1 MADTSGSL
9 ARHAATAACLLM
21 LGASVNAQTPD
32 AQAPEPGFL
41 TRYDFH
47 LGADRLIID
56 DQRFSWDTHFGG
68 SIDAIDY
75 VVGRLSGIIEYEA
88 ILGDEFRA
96 FDPNQSYYTLEVSSS
111 YRIKA
116 TEIAGVFH
124 HVSRHLSDRSKRFP
138 IAWNVASARVLR
150 QLATKTVTMDL
161 QGEAGGIVE
170 RAYIDYSWTADL
182 SVMVRRTLSPR
193 VGLFAYGYGEFYGV
207 DGSISDRGTQ
217 KGGRIEAG
225 VRFNGSGGAIE
236 LFAGFENRIDADPT
250 DLMSQRWGL
259 AGFRLVG
266 K

>member
-1 MADTSGSL
+1 MAETSGPL
-9 ARHAATAACLLM
+9 IRHAAMAACLL
-21 LGASVNAQTPD
+21 LLAVSANAQSPVAPT
-32 AQAPEPGFL
+32 PEPGFL

-75 VVGRLSGIIEYEA
+75 VVGRLSGIVEYEA

-96 FDPNQSYYTLEVSSS
+96 FDPNQAYYTLEMSSS
-111 YRIKA
+111 YRVKA
-116 TEIAGVFH
+116 TEFAGVFH
-124 HVSRHLSDRSKRFP
+124 HVSRHLSDRGKRFP
-138 IAWNVASARVLR
+138 IAWNVAGARVLR
-150 QLATKTVTMDL
+150 RLATKTVTLDL
-161 QGEAGGIVE
+161 QGEAGGITE

-182 SVMVRRTLSPR
+182 SVMIRHALSPR
-193 VGLFAYGYGEFYGV
+193 VGLFAYGYGELYGV
-207 DGSISDRGTQ
+207 DGAISDRGTQ

-225 VRFNGSGGAIE
+225 VRFNGSAGAIE

>member
-1 MADTSGSL
+1 MS
-9 ARHAATAACLLM
+9 ACLLM
-21 LGASVNAQTPD
+21 LAASANAQSPD
-32 AQAPEPGFL
+32 AQAPGPAFL

-56 DQRFSWDTHFGG
+56 DPRFSWDTHFGG

-75 VVGRLSGIIEYEA
+75 VVGRLSGIVEYEA

-124 HVSRHLSDRSKRFP
+124 HVSRHLSDRSKPFP
-138 IAWNVASARVLR
+138 IAWNVAGARVLR
-150 QLATKTVTMDL
+150 RLTTKTVTIDL
-161 QGEAGGIVE
+161 QGEAGGIAE
-170 RAYIDYSWTADL
+170 RAYVDYSWTADL
-182 SVMVRRTLSPR
+182 SVMIRHTWSPR
-193 VGLFAYGYGEFYGV
+193 VGLFAYAYGELYGV
-207 DGSISDRGTQ
+207 DEAISDRSTQ
-217 KGGRIEAG
+217 RGGRTEAG
-225 VRFNGSGGAIE
+225 VRFNGSAGAIE

>member
-1 MADTSGSL
+1 ML
-9 ARHAATAACLLM
+9 A
-21 LGASVNAQTPD
+21 ASAKAQSPD
-32 AQAPEPGFL
+32 DRPPGPEFL

-75 VVGRLSGIIEYEA
+75 VVGRLSGIVEYEA

-96 FDPNQSYYTLEVSSS
+96 FDPNQAYYTLEVSSS
-111 YRIKA
+111 YRVKA
-116 TEIAGVFH
+116 TEFAGVFH
-124 HVSRHLSDRSKRFP
+124 HVSRHLSDRGKRFP
-138 IAWNVASARVLR
+138 IAWNVAGARVLR
-150 QLATKTVTMDL
+150 QWATKAATIEL
-161 QGEAGGIVE
+161 QGEAGSVVQ

-182 SVMVRRTLSPR
+182 SVTIRRTLSPR
-193 VGLFAYGYGEFYGV
+193 VSLFAYGYGELYGV
-207 DGSISDRGTQ
+207 DGAISDRGTQ

-225 VRFNGSGGAIE
+225 VRFNGSAGALE

-250 DLMSQRWGL
+250 DLTSQRWGL
-259 AGFRLVG
+259 AGFRLVR

>member
-9 ARHAATAACLLM
+9 VRHAAMAACLLM
-21 LGASVNAQTPD
+21 LAASANAQSPD

-75 VVGRLSGIIEYEA
+75 VVGRLSGIVEYEA

-96 FDPNQSYYTLEVSSS
+96 FDPTQSSYTLEVASS
-111 YRIKA
+111 YRVKA
-116 TEIAGVFH
+116 TEMVGVFH

-138 IAWNVASARVLR
+138 IAWNVAGARVLR
-150 QLATKTVTMDL
+150 QLTTKTVTIDL
-161 QGEAGGIVE
+161 QGEAGGITE

-182 SVMVRRTLSPR
+182 SVMIRHTLSPR
-193 VGLFAYGYGEFYGV
+193 VGLFAYGYGQLYGV
-207 DGSISDRGTQ
+207 DGAISDRGTQ
-217 KGGRIEAG
+217 KGGRIEIGRASCRERG
-225 VRFNGSGGAIE
+225 ES
-236 LFAGFENRIDADPT
+236 
-250 DLMSQRWGL
+250 
-259 AGFRLVG
+259 
-266 K
+266 